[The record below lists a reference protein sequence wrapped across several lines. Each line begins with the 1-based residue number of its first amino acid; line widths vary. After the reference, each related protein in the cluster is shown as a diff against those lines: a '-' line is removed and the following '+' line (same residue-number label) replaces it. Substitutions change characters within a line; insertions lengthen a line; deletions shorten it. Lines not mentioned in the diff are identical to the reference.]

1 MSKFVY
7 EKLKNEDI
15 FLNNFYQSSAYR
27 KLLLELEFCSNHNEP
42 SDLDS
47 HISHVS
53 ADTGSAGSDSN
64 SGDIQFDD
72 EFELDMDGAGV
83 GANANFAT
91 TVPKTE
97 TSDRPLPSDSLIGTT
112 YDLCILPILGTQGKL
127 LDVSTFK
134 HSRSHS
140 DCTGIVQNIP
150 EINANL
156 LLSNDQSRQH
166 SAGKTSPLAT
176 KASSDS
182 ARTSPQPIAVAAID
196 HSKYHQRLAAK
207 IINTAINCDGQY
219 AVYAIQVTVIE
230 ENQQKS
236 WHVYRRYSRFLD
248 LKKILV
254 KRVGDIFLS
263 TKREV
268 SIINHHKV
276 LIRSLFLF

>member
-1 MSKFVY
+1 MCKFVY

-53 ADTGSAGSDSN
+53 VDTGSAGSDSN

-72 EFELDMDGAGV
+72 EFELDMDGA
-83 GANANFAT
+83 NANIAT
-91 TVPKTE
+91 IVPKTE

-127 LDVSTFK
+127 LDVSAFK

-140 DCTGIVQNIP
+140 DCTGIVQSIP
-150 EINANL
+150 EINASL
-156 LLSNDQSRQH
+156 LLSNDQSNLRPY
-166 SAGKTSPLAT
+166 SAGKTSPLAAKT
-176 KASSDS
+176 NSEIQ
-182 ARTSPQPIAVAAID
+182 RTSPQPMAVAAID
-196 HSKYHQRLAAK
+196 HSKYQQRLAAK

-230 ENQQKS
+230 DNQQKS

-254 KRVGDIFLS
+254 KRVCLS
-263 TKREV
+263 
-268 SIINHHKV
+268 
-276 LIRSLFLF
+276 